1 MNKVKTFET
10 TYPRYSFAPLVEL
23 GLAIAAWFKSTASK
37 TDKSGKAHDHAGPV
51 SGAVGH
57 AA

>member
-1 MNKVKTFET
+1 MNKAKTFET
-10 TYPRYSFAPLVEL
+10 TYTLYSFAPLVKM
-23 GLAIAAWFKSTASK
+23 GLVIAAWFKGTAGK
-37 TDKSGKAHDHAGPV
+37 TDKSGKAHHAGPV